1 MKHLSIKQLL
11 AISTLAIA
19 LPFSALSHAE
29 PDHSGPNK
37 DCGRHDDKRG
47 HGFRHGGNFGE
58 SGVPPH
64 LRALNLTQDQQD
76 KIFAITHE
84 QAPIKYTQRKQH
96 RESLEAL
103 RALAQAD
110 KFDEAKAQ
118 QLSDQLGKLE
128 KEKVLSRLKTEA
140 KISAVLTPEQR
151 AKAREFKATEFK
163 GPRGG
168 WDKNGHDR
176 NEPAGFK
183 HKSQQKPAPEAKPI
197 SS

>member
-19 LPFSALSHAE
+19 IPFSALSHAE
-29 PDHSGPNK
+29 PSHAEPGKHCD
-37 DCGRHDDKRG
+37 RHDDKRA
-47 HGFRHGGNFGE
+47 HGFKHGGSWGE
-58 SGVPPH
+58 PGVSHH

-84 QAPIKYTQRKQH
+84 QAPVKYAQRKQH
-96 RESLEAL
+96 RETLEAL
-103 RALAQAD
+103 RTLAQAD

-118 QLSDQLGKLE
+118 QLADQLGKLE

-151 AKAREFKATEFK
+151 AKAREFKEAH
-163 GPRGG
+163 RGG
-168 WDKNGHDR
+168 WDKEGRGR

-183 HKSQQKPAPEAKPI
+183 HKSDQKPASAVKPTN
-197 SS
+197 S